1 MMRKTIQIYWK
12 ERREAYN
19 MTLSANLVADSL
31 QQFGGTMM
39 LAQEREFFFSKV
51 QMLSLSHADELRD
64 DVLYISDAR
73 TLRKMS
79 KKNFKN
85 HFFVFSAKVSC
96 LEQYSQFLNAI
107 TFSDEYSINDII
119 IGCIYIM

>member
-1 MMRKTIQIYWK
+1 
-12 ERREAYN
+12 

-96 LEQYSQFLNAI
+96 LN
-107 TFSDEYSINDII
+107 TFANTTKSSKSVKTVMHFHSRISSHSLKTSV
-119 IGCIYIM
+119 